1 MGSMI
6 SSGCKW
12 AMLMVLTKFVA
23 VEMVGHY
30 VLALSIT
37 APVIMLSRLQLRVVQ
52 ATDVKGQY
60 KFGDYFGARLISNFV
75 ALLIVIGILSTFA
88 GRYSCEVCILI
99 LLVGVNKSIESTS
112 DIVYGLMQKHE
123 RMDNVARSMVFRD
136 AGAVILLAVIIKVT
150 GNLLLGVTG
159 VGLWWLLVLLLFDRS
174 NAGNFAK
181 FIPSFKLKKVLSLAK
196 IGLPLG
202 IVMGIISV
210 NSNIPRYFVE
220 IYIGSEALGYFGPL
234 VYVLVG
240 VSKATI
246 ALGQSASARLA
257 RYYVYNREAYV
268 KLLLKILFIILMLA
282 FGIILFGVFL
292 GKPFLAI
299 AYKPEY
305 AERHDLFVWL
315 MAASGVTML
324 ASVLGYGMTAAR
336 RFKSQVPVLGSTCAV
351 CLLACWLLVPRYG
364 MKGAAWAMLLS
375 ATTQFL
381 GSLMVVVHSLMQP
394 ARQEEIS
401 KRDAENG

>member
-52 ATDVKGQY
+52 ATDVQNLN
-60 KFGDYFGARLISNFV
+60 KFADFFGVRLLTNCI
-75 ALLIVIGILSTFA
+75 AILIIFGILVSLA
-88 GRYSCEVCILI
+88 GRYDFRVYVIIFIIAL
-99 LLVGVNKSIESTS
+99 NKTIESTS
-112 DIVYGLMQKHE
+112 DITYGLMQKHE

-150 GNLLLGVTG
+150 GNLLLGVMG
-159 VGLWWLLVLLLFDRS
+159 IGLWWSLVLLLFDRS
-174 NAGNFAK
+174 NTRNFAK

-220 IYIGSEALGYFGPL
+220 IYIDSEALGYFGPL

-246 ALGQSASARLA
+246 ALGQSASVRLA
-257 RYYVYNREAYV
+257 RYYVYNRGAYV
-268 KLLLKILFIILMLA
+268 KLLLKMLFIILMLA

-381 GSLMVVVHSLMQP
+381 GSLIVVVHSLMQP
-394 ARQEEIS
+394 ARQEKIS
-401 KRDAENG
+401 KRDGENG